1 MLKLLINGEIY
12 MINSNDLTLYQ
23 LKEYLFNNSKQTQII
38 SELNYRIV
46 DDNDNETFLLNNYD
60 KLEFIRIVGG
70 G

>member
-1 MLKLLINGEIY
+1 